1 MHRFGGTRSVVKPAK
16 FLLTAAFRAVAIGL
30 ALTGAYA
37 AAGFYLAPYLIR
49 AELLPRASATLG
61 TRLAAEAVEF
71 DPFAFTLT
79 LRGVSLKD
87 GAGEALLGLAELSAD
102 LDGRESLRQRKAV
115 LSARLVAPSL
125 RLAREAD
132 GKLNVM
138 ALIPPDDGRP
148 DAAPALPFL
157 VARLVLEQGR
167 IEFRDAAGKKPFAAV
182 FDAVGL
188 TVENF
193 DSKPDG
199 KASFSFAAKSAAG
212 ESLSVNGTFSL
223 APFVSEGTLEM
234 ADLAPAPWLEY
245 LAPESSWR
253 FRAGKAGGKA
263 AYLLRTGGAGDE
275 TVLDLR
281 TGEWR
286 GEGLELA
293 AQGDGDQWLKIAAL
307 SLGGLSYAATEQ
319 RLTLNSVEARETALP
334 SLKIAALSV
343 GKLSYALAEQR
354 LTLGSAEVRETVAP
368 SLTIASLSTEGLSY
382 ALAEQHLTLDT
393 AEAREAAA
401 PWLKI
406 AALSAGKIDYS
417 LAEQRLKLDSAAL
430 REAVALGS
438 PESADGEDDAA
449 SGPEAEEG
457 APKPQAGGRPDS
469 GKHKSRDAR
478 VGTVQVSNLD
488 CSLQRRSVAI
498 GTVVSDQAEI
508 DVRLTGGGSLKV
520 RGLPA
525 FGPAAGEKASKNAE
539 APWTVRVGEA
549 RLSGYALGFRDD
561 TVAPPVRLNF
571 APASLRLTDFT
582 TEPGRQFQ
590 FRLNTG
596 VGEKGRI
603 EVDGQARL
611 APLQSEIRFGVDKL
625 WLRSLQSYWDRLVG
639 FNLVKG
645 RLNLWGDL
653 TVRQEANLALDYSG
667 AADLVDLATVD
678 KREGKDFIRWG
689 SLKFDGLVV
698 GTRPK
703 RVSIRSVTAGQ
714 PYARVFIA
722 ADRRLNLT
730 RDLMAVKA
738 DPEANAPKTAPP
750 PRQTP
755 RADRWPVVIGT
766 LRVADGRMDFADL
779 TLKPNFAV
787 EIQHLNGNV
796 RGLSSQEN
804 AKADL
809 FLEGRINQSSPVK
822 IFGHMNPASFG
833 EQTDIAMEFRGV
845 NLTTLSPYSGKFAG
859 YRIEKGK
866 LDMDLRYNLR
876 DRALTADN
884 RVVLDHLVL
893 GERVDSPTAT
903 SLPVDLAVALLKDS
917 NGQIDID
924 LPVSGNLDD
933 PEFSLRNLYASA
945 ATQMLTKL
953 IGSPFSLL
961 GSLIQDGGEELGY
974 VKFQAGNAALEEAE
988 KRKLGQVATA
998 LKERP
1003 ELNLD
1008 VKGSADP
1015 QQDRMALAESALLKQ
1030 LLNARLIELRTLGEQ
1045 GAKAGGPSLSDDDY
1059 QRLFTRYYRQRYPG
1073 SPELQALET
1082 GQQPVLNGPLLDQA
1096 KRKVLEQWAV
1106 NELDLRLLAQA
1117 RGEIIRDYLVRE
1129 AGLPDKRIYLLD
1141 VNLAQPDDREIKTF
1155 LSLSGS

>member
-1 MHRFGGTRSVVKPAK
+1 VARRAK
-16 FLLTAAFRAVAIGL
+16 FLLTAAFWALAIGL
-30 ALTGAYA
+30 GLTGIYA

-49 AELLPRASATLG
+49 TELLPRVSETLG
-61 TRLAAEAVEF
+61 VRLAAEAVEF
-71 DPFAFTLT
+71 DPFAFTLA
-79 LRGVSLKD
+79 LRGISLRD

-102 LDGRESLRQRKAV
+102 LDGEESLRQRKAV
-115 LSARLVAPSL
+115 LSARLVAPAL

-138 ALIPPDDGRP
+138 ALVPPDDGQP

-157 VARLVLEQGR
+157 ITRLALEQGR
-167 IEFRDAAGKKPFAAV
+167 IEFRDAAGKTPFAAA

-188 TVENF
+188 AVENF
-193 DSKPDG
+193 GSEPDD
-199 KASFSFAAKSAAG
+199 KASFSFAAKSAGG
-212 ESLSVNGTFSL
+212 ESLSVHGTFSS
-223 APFVSEGTLEM
+223 APLVSEGTLEM
-234 ADLAPAPWLEY
+234 ANMALASWLEY

-263 AYLLRTGGAGDE
+263 EYRLRTEGAGDE
-275 TVLDLR
+275 IVFDLR

-293 AQGDGDQWLKIAAL
+293 ARGDGDQWLKIAAL
-307 SLGGLSYAATEQ
+307 SLKGVSYAAAEQ
-319 RLTLNSVEARETALP
+319 RLALNSVEVREAVLP
-334 SLKIAALSV
+334 SLEIASLSV
-343 GKLSYALAEQR
+343 GKLAYALADQR
-354 LTLGSAEVRETVAP
+354 LTLDSADVREAVAP
-368 SLTIASLSTEGLSY
+368 SLKITALSAKGLSY
-382 ALAEQHLTLDT
+382 ALAGQHLTLDA
-393 AEAREAAA
+393 AEAQEMIA
-401 PWLKI
+401 PWLKV
-406 AALSAGKIDYS
+406 ATLSAGKIDYS
-417 LAEQRLKLDSAAL
+417 LEEQHLKLDSAAL
-430 REAVALGS
+430 REAVALGA
-438 PESADGEDDAA
+438 PESADGEDDVAG
-449 SGPEAEEG
+449 GPEAEEST
-457 APKPQAGGRPDS
+457 PKSQAGGRPNS
-469 GKHKSRDAR
+469 GKHKPRNAHI
-478 VGTVQVSNLD
+478 GAVQISNLEG
-488 CSLQRRSVAI
+488 SLRHRSVAI
-498 GTVVSDQAEI
+498 DTVVSDQAEI
-508 DVRLTGGGSLKV
+508 DVRLTRQGSLAV

-525 FGPAAGEKASKNAE
+525 FGASTGDKASKSAE
-539 APWTVRVGEA
+539 APWTAQIGEA

-561 TVAPPVRLNF
+561 TVTPPVRLNF

-582 TEPGRQFQ
+582 TEPGRQFR

-625 WLRSLQSYWDRLVG
+625 WLRPLQPYWDRLVG

-653 TVRQEANLALDYSG
+653 TLRQGENLALDYSG
-667 AADLVDLATVD
+667 AADIVGLATVD
-678 KREGKDFIRWG
+678 KREGKDFIRWD

-698 GTRPK
+698 GTQPK
-703 RVSIRSVTAGQ
+703 RIGIRSVTASQ
-714 PYARVFIA
+714 PYVRVFIA
-722 ADRRLNLT
+722 ADRGLNLT
-730 RDLMAVKA
+730 RDLIVAEPKA
-738 DPEANAPKTAPP
+738 NTPKTAPP
-750 PRQTP
+750 PRQTS

-766 LRVADGRMDFADL
+766 FRVADGRMDFADL

-787 EIQHLNGNV
+787 EIQNLNGNV

-809 FLEGRINQSSPVK
+809 VLEGRINQSSPVK
-822 IFGHMNPASFG
+822 IFGRMNPASFG
-833 EQTDIAMEFRGV
+833 EHTDIAMEFRGV

-866 LDMDLRYNLR
+866 LDMDLRYQLR

-893 GERVDSPTAT
+893 GERVESPTAT

-933 PEFSLRNLYASA
+933 PEFSLRNLYANA
-945 ATQMLTKL
+945 AAQMLAKL
-953 IGSPFSLL
+953 VGSPFSLL
-961 GSLIQDGGEELGY
+961 GSLVQDGGEELGY
-974 VKFQAGNAALEEAE
+974 VKFPPGNAALGDAE

-1008 VKGSADP
+1008 IKGSADLR
-1015 QQDRMALAESALLKQ
+1015 QDRMALAESALLKQ
-1030 LLNARLIELRTLGEQ
+1030 LLNVRLVELRTLGEPR
-1045 GAKAGGPSLSDDDY
+1045 AKAGGSSLSDDEY
-1059 QRLFTRYYRQRYPG
+1059 RRLFTRYYRQRYPDT
-1073 SPELQALET
+1073 PESRALET
-1082 GQQPVLNGPLLDQA
+1082 GKQPVLSGPLFDQA
-1096 KRKVLEQWAV
+1096 KRRVLEQWAV

-1117 RGEIIRDYLVRE
+1117 RGESIRDYLVRE

-1141 VNLAQPDDREIKTF
+1141 VDLAQPDDREIKTF